1 MKRSNY
7 LIWLA
12 IATAAGTAAG
22 ILSNQRHPE
31 KGGLIGAVMGVFA
44 GTVTAELYKCITE
57 EEDGV
62 SYYTKSSPLY
72 EDFNDIEYI

>member
-7 LIWLA
+7 LIWLG

-31 KGGLIGAVMGVFA
+31 KGGLIGAVMGALA
-44 GTVTAELYKCITE
+44 GTVTAKLYKCVTE
-57 EEDGV
+57 DDSI